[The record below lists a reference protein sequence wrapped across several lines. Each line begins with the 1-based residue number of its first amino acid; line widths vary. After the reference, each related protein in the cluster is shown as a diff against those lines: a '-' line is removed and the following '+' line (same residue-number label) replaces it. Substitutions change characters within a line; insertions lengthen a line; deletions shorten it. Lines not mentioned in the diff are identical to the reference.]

1 MADHIGGPSMTR
13 ALPFTQASIRRA
25 ILAAQKAGLCVI
37 GIKSDGTVLT
47 GDNPAALVPAG
58 SGRQDDAEPS
68 KWADVQA

>member
-1 MADHIGGPSMTR
+1 MADGGFSMTR

-37 GIKSDGTVLT
+37 GIKPDGTVLT
-47 GDNPAALVPAG
+47 GDNPLVPAG